1 MKCNT
6 CQEQQQDSGIV
17 NMLKRTGYPIHNVC
31 ISEYFEKVGQKQM
44 DLICA
49 TFNSV
54 HMGYM
59 MNLLHYAKDSENSPN
74 PLEAPPIVIWA
85 NSNQEGDMFVL
96 GDSDK
101 DTIYSDLY
109 SGLERVPSEA
119 YCMIVNSTMKML
131 EKNDVLAEANID
143 RKKFDKLSKSEQL
156 KIVSDNFNPKDEDM
170 AKKDAVVITGQSTD
184 NNFSYKAI
192 ATFSEHNG
200 IKYLTPFK
208 LIDTTSE
215 LDKMPQLKST
225 NEVIKKVKEV
235 FNSDFFK
242 DIEDKMKDKPEDED
256 RPEDDNPLFGNWDK
270 V

>member
-6 CQEQQQDSGIV
+6 CEEQQQDSGIV
-17 NMLKRTGYPIHNVC
+17 EMLKRTGYPIHNVC
-31 ISEYFEKVGQKQM
+31 VAEYFEKVGQKQM

-156 KIVSDNFNPKDEDM
+156 KIVSDNFNPRDEDM